1 MPINQLACYTDLV
14 QQRLSLVLY
23 NRHDPTASLPPA
35 STIYSQALTLSAM
48 SYPASVEQVTSSR
61 LRQKQAKFRRPP
73 AEGGDVQ
80 YDDDVDVGVGIG
92 GPILD
97 FGREGGV
104 RLESGKGGWKW
115 TWVNQKGNEDS
126 LIAAEGVLLYP
137 GCRNEDVNLD
147 DVPASKIA
155 DSAVSPLFI
164 ME

>member
-1 MPINQLACYTDLV
+1 
-14 QQRLSLVLY
+14 
-23 NRHDPTASLPPA
+23 
-35 STIYSQALTLSAM
+35 M

-61 LRQKQAKFRRPP
+61 LRQKQAKIRRPQV
-73 AEGGDVQ
+73 EGDEAQ
-80 YDDDVDVGVGIG
+80 FNDDVDVGVGIG

-126 LIAAEGVLLYP
+126 LIGAEGVLLYP
-137 GCRNEDVNLD
+137 GCRNKDDELD

-155 DSAVSPLFI
+155 DSAVSFTI
-164 ME
+164 VVE

>member
-1 MPINQLACYTDLV
+1 
-14 QQRLSLVLY
+14 
-23 NRHDPTASLPPA
+23 
-35 STIYSQALTLSAM
+35 M

-61 LRQKQAKFRRPP
+61 LRQKQAKIRRPQ
-73 AEGGDVQ
+73 AEGDDVQ

-115 TWVNQKGNEDS
+115 TWVSQKGNEDS
-126 LIAAEGVLLYP
+126 LIAAEGVLLHP
-137 GCRNEDVNLD
+137 GCRNEDINLD

-155 DSAVSPLFI
+155 DSAVSAT
-164 ME
+164 MVVEWGR